1 MANEQTEPAA
11 QIKKEQHPLT
21 RYLPKYGEGS
31 AEINGYLVQVQ
42 HDDMAQNP
50 RAHYDHPGT
59 LVIFP
64 NPNRYRRNNYSYL
77 SDKGYVFGN
86 NWSVQDILYRM
97 VDYDEYEENQR
108 RGQDMPEEWHKIR
121 SRGMLENRYVYIG
134 IEVRDYGSDGLKI
147 YKNRDEDEDEW
158 DGILYIQKS
167 YAPGATD
174 EQREEDDARLMRNLQ
189 AELEELN
196 HWFQND
202 VYGFTI
208 EKDGEDIDSCW
219 GFYGNHDTSG
229 LFDCIMHTVGPL
241 TQTTQEEPKNN
252 TTEEKQV

>member
-1 MANEQTEPAA
+1 MTNEQATQTNPAA
-11 QIKKEQHPLT
+11 QTKKEHPLT
-21 RYLPKYGEGS
+21 RYLSKYGEGS

-50 RAHYDHPGT
+50 RTQYDHTGT

-64 NPNRYRRNNYSYL
+64 NPNRYRRDNYNHL

-108 RGQDMPEEWHKIR
+108 RGQDMPGEWHKIR

-134 IEVRDYGSDGLKI
+134 IEVRDYGSNGLRI
-147 YKNRDEDEDEW
+147 RENGDEDEW
-158 DGILYIQKS
+158 DGILYVQKS
-167 YAPGATD
+167 YANMYTTTE
-174 EQREEDDARLMRNLQ
+174 EQQEEDAARLMRNLQ
-189 AELEELN
+189 AELEELD
-196 HWFQND
+196 HWFEGS

-208 EKDGEDIDSCW
+208 EKDGESIDSCW
-219 GFYGNHDTSG
+219 GFYGDHDTSG
-229 LFDCIMHTVGPL
+229 LFDCIMHTVTPL
-241 TQTTQEEPKNN
+241 
-252 TTEEKQV
+252 